1 MTVRSHYRLMLA
13 AGVAT
18 LAIAPAIEA
27 AAQQA
32 TQLEEIVVEGQGGEA
47 GGVGPVTG
55 VVARSTRTGMKSA
68 TEIEAIPQA
77 VSVVG
82 RTEID
87 EMGAQNVGEALRYTP
102 GVFTQPFGTDSDTNW
117 LWIRGFQATQTGAY
131 MDGLQLFGY
140 AFGGFYVDTFGLERV
155 EVLKG
160 PASVLY
166 GGSNPGGIVNYVSKR
181 PDFSR
186 DKYVESGI
194 NDAGTGYVGFDFS
207 DVANETVALR
217 VNGRVQ
223 GGNGYS
229 DFQDGWR
236 GFVAPSITVSPD
248 ELTSF
253 TIFGNYTHIDE
264 THNGDSFLPYEG
276 TVVDRVV
283 GGVNYGRIDRDAN
296 FTEPSVD
303 FYERRQGSVGY
314 ELEHTFDNQW
324 TARSNARFGVS
335 DIDEQFLY
343 ANGYVAGS
351 PTLLDRVNFAHQ
363 TRSTTFLIDNQLEGT
378 VDTGPVEHRILAGV
392 DYKYF
397 NIDQVQSSALFGTTP
412 PIDAFNPVYGSPLTD
427 PVSYTNQ
434 DLTQRQLGIY
444 LQDQMRFG
452 GGWIATLNGRYDKG
466 WLEARDRPTF
476 YAPTQDLTQKRS
488 DGQLS
493 GRAGLAY
500 EFANGLTPYVSVAS
514 FFNPIIGTDANGDL
528 FSPEEGV
535 QYEAGIK
542 YAPTFI
548 DGLFTLS
555 IFDLTR
561 ENVPSNVTA
570 FTQLQIGEVRSRGF
584 EAEAKVNLT
593 EQFKVTA
600 GLTAYDIEITE
611 DANIALIGNTPFIVP
626 EVLASVSGDYTFRE
640 EGAWYDGV
648 TAGAGVRYVGSSFVD
663 NENTLKVPSV
673 ALVDLKLGYDKD
685 DWGVSLNVTNVF
697 DETYVASCQGMA
709 VCSYGE
715 GRSFKLKAHA
725 RW

>member
-1 MTVRSHYRLMLA
+1 MTIRSHYRLMLA

-87 EMGAQNVGEALRYTP
+87 DMGAQNVGEALRYTP

-160 PASVLY
+160 PAPVLY
-166 GGSNPGGIVNYVSKR
+166 GGSNPGGIVNYVSER

-248 ELTSF
+248 ALTSF

-351 PTLLDRVNFAHQ
+351 PTLLDGVNFAHQ

-611 DANIALIGNTPFIVP
+611 DANTALIGNTPFIVP